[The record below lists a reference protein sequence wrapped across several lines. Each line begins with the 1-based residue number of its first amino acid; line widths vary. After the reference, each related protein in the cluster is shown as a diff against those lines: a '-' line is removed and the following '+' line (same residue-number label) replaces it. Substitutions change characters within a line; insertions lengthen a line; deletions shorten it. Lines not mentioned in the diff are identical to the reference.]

1 MCYLLIDIIFQSS
14 SFSAQKSNKRICILC
29 IIANNFQQRDRKRVL
44 DFTIHHSHTSVKYN
58 SGLKLQSS
66 NFSAIWQNIEFFLWF
81 RRSTLYMYN
90 LSRVFS
96 RSPECPLFRME
107 DFCYPDRVSENC
119 IFRTAVSFIVHK
131 SFPPPALWNLYL
143 HTYICET

>member
-14 SFSAQKSNKRICILC
+14 SFSGQKSNERICILC

-66 NFSAIWQNIEFFLWF
+66 TSPPYDKILNFSSGSAV
-81 RRSTLYMYN
+81 RRYTCIICLACSLDLRSAHCSEWKTFVI
-90 LSRVFS
+90 RIVF
-96 RSPECPLFRME
+96 PK
-107 DFCYPDRVSENC
+107 
-119 IFRTAVSFIVHK
+119 TAFSGRLLV
-131 SFPPPALWNLYL
+131 L
-143 HTYICET
+143 